1 MKAAGFSWLFALAM
15 MMCLPASAQPAWIG
29 PLTPAEPTTAD
40 RVSLTLT
47 IGANY
52 NECDLM
58 MPGEVVVSRG
68 GDAILV
74 EYALRLRTEDDPPLP
89 EGTVCFSTYARPFP
103 VTADLGYLPAGD
115 FDVSVL
121 ATVAG
126 TLRSE
131 PSVISFTVRA
141 SPTATGLAFIPANAP
156 WALSL
161 MLLVFG
167 GLAAR
172 RLRAGA

>member
-1 MKAAGFSWLFALAM
+1 MKATGFSWLFALAT

-29 PLTPAEPTTAD
+29 PLTPAAPTTAD

-47 IGANY
+47 VGANY

-58 MPGEVVVSRG
+58 MPGEVAVSRDG
-68 GDAILV
+68 GAILV

-89 EGTVCFSTYARPFP
+89 EGTACFATYVRPFP

-115 FDVSVL
+115 FEVSVL
-121 ATVAG
+121 ATLVD

-131 PSVISFTVRA
+131 PSVISFNVLA
-141 SPTATGLAFIPANAP
+141 SPTATDVTFIPSNAP

-161 MLLVFG
+161 MLLVLG
-167 GLAAR
+167 GFAAW
-172 RLRAGA
+172 RLRARA